1 MDTKNVDLSKIVN
14 DATDQLK
21 NIQKLAAVKI
31 NDEIIDNTDKN
42 KVLNSLNDIINYH
55 NKLLKSLK
63 EKDST
68 GNIQKYNDKINN
80 AKNDLG
86 TKTANIIDQS
96 ITANKLVA
104 DLLKSINENI
114 YKSTSNNLTYLN
126 NEANKSRDLIKS
138 QLDVISKNIVQGIK
152 DDTNKILNNASNQ
165 LKSKSNSS
173 MYEISKISKDTIRKV
188 SQMISSYSPKLSR
201 SQIASLG
208 VKGSKGDKGDK
219 GQRGLAGQM
228 GLPGPRGIKGE
239 KGDKGLKGDK
249 GPKGDKG
256 LKGDKG
262 RDGKN
267 GKDAKNMGLLNSIVV
282 DSDNIK
288 IRSNAKTNLIEK
300 TFRGLELGGG
310 LDKNF
315 DSYVLLGKE
324 FVVKNKN
331 VPIFTADGREIKIG
345 SNSKIILDGKV
356 DKLRARSV
364 EPDEVRLGN
373 NKKLILSDDKNFIT
387 SKNMNTEFHAH
398 PNYGWKFVKNVDGR
412 KINVIDIKN
421 KNNNNAEIVMNAK
434 LKINN
439 EVEMNKIKTSKMTIT
454 SAKGTMADLSLMDG
468 SLVIESP
475 SGIEVKDSINKIKY
489 FDIKYNKNK
498 KESKLNLFDTKI
510 SLNDNISISSDE
522 DKLSITNKYNE
533 EIFRLPIVRN
543 EIIDEKNIRSSSVY
557 PGFSF
562 NNCINGKKSKLCSTD
577 KQAGR
582 NEFVTFKINKNTMI
596 DHIEI
601 INNNDIDYGMEKMKG
616 VQIIIN
622 DYKGRQTFITQI
634 KSVSDHYNIP
644 INAYGNSVTLSHT
657 ISNMEIS
664 LKNIKIFTRKMYD
677 TASTPR
683 VPVKLTPPPPP
694 APKQMQPVPPKQM
707 QPAPPA
713 PVPAAIIEPFW
724 VTIAKNGQWQGMPGA
739 AIRVAIGVDN
749 CIWCTNASGTSYRS
763 TKLINHNGPDMPIE
777 WKQMPGTLKEISVQ
791 TQDSAVCVGTDNNAY
806 YWDSVEWKLIANT
819 RDVKSISI
827 GEDGTIVLINFRD
840 EIWRYNGTP
849 FSWSNVPGGLVRIS
863 VANKNLYYGVNKYDD
878 IYKWT
883 GSSWSQI
890 PGKLTDIAV
899 NGDGTRVLGVNRAGN
914 IFIWNNTTSNW
925 ILVPGGLSFV
935 GINQNYLVGSNS
947 GQGLYI
953 LKIYQNTPIL
963 RSVKVKTEK
972 FDVVNEPNTTA
983 NTWNE
988 MSQVCESKGKRL
1000 CSSKD
1005 LCPSN
1010 QPIAD
1015 INIFGG
1021 KDNWMAVDDKPN
1033 EWLTYNTAGG
1043 RLCKTHTQVAGGVP
1057 GWGDSKGAANYYRAA
1072 KCCIKTVSK
1081 IMYGPWIGKDV
1092 PVATTRKLT
1101 TGETVYLI
1109 DDTTYTK
1116 MVTESGVAKYYV
1128 GKISAFNP
1136 NNWNTYSNAG
1146 SNYKIRNA

>member
-68 GNIQKYNDKINN
+68 SNIQKYNDKINC

-219 GQRGLAGQM
+219 GERGLAGQM

-262 RDGKN
+262 KDGKN

-683 VPVKLTPPPPP
+683 LPVKLTPPR
-694 APKQMQPVPPKQM
+694 APKQMQPSPPKQM

-724 VTIAKNGQWQGMPGA
+724 VTIAKKGQWQGMPGA

-777 WKQMPGTLKEISVQ
+777 WKQMPGGLKEISVQ

-840 EIWRYNGTP
+840 EIWRYNDTP

-883 GSSWSQI
+883 GSSWTQI

-925 ILVPGGLSFV
+925 ILIPGGLSFV

-963 RSVKVKTEK
+963 KSVKV
-972 FDVVNEPNTTA
+972 
-983 NTWNE
+983 
-988 MSQVCESKGKRL
+988 
-1000 CSSKD
+1000 
-1005 LCPSN
+1005 
-1010 QPIAD
+1010 
-1015 INIFGG
+1015 
-1021 KDNWMAVDDKPN
+1021 
-1033 EWLTYNTAGG
+1033 
-1043 RLCKTHTQVAGGVP
+1043 
-1057 GWGDSKGAANYYRAA
+1057 
-1072 KCCIKTVSK
+1072 IKTVSK
-1081 IMYGPWIGKDV
+1081 IMYGPWVKDTLV
-1092 PVATTRKLT
+1092 TTTRKLT
-1101 TGETVYLI
+1101 TGETVYLVE
-1109 DDTTYTK
+1109 DDSYTK

-1146 SNYKIRNA
+1146 SNYKIKNVSKIMYGPWVKDTLVTTTRKLTTGETVYLVEDDSYTKMVTESGVAKYYVGKISAFNPNNWNTYSNAGSNYKIKNA